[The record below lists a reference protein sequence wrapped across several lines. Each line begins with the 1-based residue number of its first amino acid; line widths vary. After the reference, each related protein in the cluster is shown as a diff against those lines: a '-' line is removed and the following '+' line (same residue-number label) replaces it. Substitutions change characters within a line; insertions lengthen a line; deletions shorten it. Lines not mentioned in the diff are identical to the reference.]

1 MTELKVRSAG
11 SLLGARAGT
20 IGRVR
25 PGDSQSLFDYTEAAS
40 SVYGG
45 GRFIAAQLSRADYGQ
60 GSASPTATGTGGL
73 SRAMPYGDWLAPADG
88 SSTWGR

>member
-40 SVYGG
+40 GVYRG
-45 GRFIAAQLSRADYGQ
+45 GRFIAAQLSQTSYG
-60 GSASPTATGTGGL
+60 AALATAAGAGGM